1 MNNPFAQMI
10 ANFQIRQN
18 QVNLNRARRHQI
30 AEQHEWNIRNQQ
42 IRNLNAALE
51 PGWRNRFPNGEPA
64 RWNRNRPPRPVL
76 NIELDEGQPILQID
90 GSNHI
95 GVLRL
100 NLKRQFPN
108 GNSFDLA
115 EFVDGEELVRLNHD
129 NRFVFKK
136 ESLQNWFNMRK
147 RTNPL
152 SVQPVTQADIEL
164 FTYQEDLTL
173 GGRRKGKKSRKN
185 KKSRKSRNNKKSR
198 KSRKKML
205 Y

>member
-1 MNNPFAQMI
+1 MM
-10 ANFQIRQN
+10 ANLQRRQN
-18 QVNLNRARRHQI
+18 QVNLNHARRHQI
-30 AEQHEWNIRNQQ
+30 AEQAEWNMRMQHIQA
-42 IRNLNAALE
+42 LNAE
-51 PGWRNRFPNGEPA
+51 DPGWRNRNPHGEIA
-64 RWNRNRPPRPVL
+64 EWNRNHPPRPVL
-76 NIELDEGQPILQID
+76 NLELDEGQPILQID

-108 GNSFDLA
+108 GNSFDLE
-115 EFVDGEELVRLNHD
+115 EFIDGEELVRLNHD

-147 RTNPL
+147 GTNPL
-152 SVQPVTQADIEL
+152 SRQPVTQNDIEL

-173 GGRRKGKKSRKN
+173 GGRRKGKKTRKN
-185 KKSRKSRNNKKSR
+185 KKSRKSR

-205 Y
+205 H